1 MSYNQT
7 NNIHNPFEGE
17 ELEKGRFNL
26 GRVEKDISEA
36 ISAIFASAKKLRD
49 THEDLKEAARD
60 VYSSSQMMAAL
71 EIGIKVDPKRFDKG
85 DARKIRSLSSRLKK
99 MSDQL
104 KKEADLIPKLESA
117 KYNVELAVIAND
129 IKEFNK
135 RRR

>member
-7 NNIHNPFEGE
+7 NKIHNPFEGE

-36 ISAIFASAKKLRD
+36 ISVIFASAQKLRD

-71 EIGIKVDPKRFDKG
+71 EIGIKVDPKRFGRG
-85 DARKIRSLSSRLKK
+85 DARKIRSISSQLKK
-99 MSDQL
+99 MSEEIKQTA
-104 KKEADLIPKLESA
+104 ESIPKFTSTD
-117 KYNVELAVIAND
+117 YNVKLAVILHD

-135 RRR
+135 KR